1 MNTYSKDVLED
12 AEGKAKEVKN
22 VKDIKTNNVI
32 AESMNRLVSSNVIV
46 DIKSSFIVIVNS
58 LIVVK

>member
-1 MNTYSKDVLED
+1 LNTYSKDVLED